1 MNTYRLI
8 LRVCIEKCLL
18 ALLEW
23 TGQLQFA
30 IVSNITKIE
39 DLFVFGKGGQAG
51 PKGVTVNMNLVNSNL
66 ISMTIRVSWDTSI
79 HLKTFF

>member
-1 MNTYRLI
+1 M
-8 LRVCIEKCLL
+8 
-18 ALLEW
+18 EW

-39 DLFVFGKGGQAG
+39 DLFVFGKGSQAG

-79 HLKTFF
+79 HLKTFFFDGIKNHTLAFFTNSKWLN

>member
-1 MNTYRLI
+1 M
-8 LRVCIEKCLL
+8 
-18 ALLEW
+18 EW

-66 ISMTIRVSWDTSI
+66 ISMTIRVSWDTAI